1 MPLFM
6 VIVNVYAFHFFVVFL
21 LLISTQKVKV
31 LKAGINNM
39 SEEYNISRLNF
50 SILKI
55 PYLSAYSNKNSSRT
69 GGRLV

>member
-55 PYLSAYSNKNSSRT
+55 PYLSASSNKISSST

>member
-6 VIVNVYAFHFFVVFL
+6 LFVNVYAFHFFVVFL

-55 PYLSAYSNKNSSRT
+55 PYLSASSNKT
-69 GGRLV
+69 QALLVEE